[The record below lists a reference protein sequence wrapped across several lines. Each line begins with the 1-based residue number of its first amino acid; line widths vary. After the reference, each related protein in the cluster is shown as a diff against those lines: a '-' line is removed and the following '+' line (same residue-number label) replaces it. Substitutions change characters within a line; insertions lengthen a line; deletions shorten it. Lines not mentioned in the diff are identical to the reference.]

1 MSLAD
6 QDAVEQEVLAGK
18 TGLLYGN
25 AALGQAVNIVNAT
38 LLVWVLSINSQRP
51 ELLGWWLT
59 VVLVA
64 MGRLAL
70 LRAYRVARPDARA
83 ADLWR
88 RRFILG
94 AGTAGL
100 VWGSGVPLFMI
111 GVPAQEQ
118 LFTAF
123 VLVGMVAG
131 AVSVLS
137 PVFPA
142 FYVFALPVVLPVI
155 GVVLW
160 GAQAPLDWAFAI
172 MAIVFL
178 AAVMQSARAMH
189 DNLDASLRLAFEKTR
204 LVADLEQARQ
214 AAEAAS
220 RLKSQFLANMSH
232 EIRTPMNGVIGM
244 TDLLLTTDLDEE
256 QRQFAGIAKHSAE
269 SLMTI
274 INDILDFSKIE
285 AGKLDLDNTDFILAD
300 TLDQVAKTMD
310 MRARQK
316 GLAFSQSLDPAAP
329 RLLHGDP
336 GRLRQVLMN
345 LIDNAIK
352 FTAAGEVSV
361 KMEALRIADSRA
373 RMRFEVSDTGPGI
386 PSDKLASLF
395 SSFTQLD
402 GSTTR
407 QFGGTGL
414 GLSISKRLV
423 ELMGGQIGV
432 ESQEGKGSLF
442 WFTIEFDVPAW
453 EDHPAGDG
461 IPAPRQ

>member
-1 MSLAD
+1 MSLVH
-6 QDAVEQEVLAGK
+6 QDAIEQEVLAGK
-18 TGLLYGN
+18 TSLLYGN

-38 LLVWVLSINSQRP
+38 LLAWVLSISAQRP
-51 ELLGWWLT
+51 AVLGWWLAI
-59 VVLVA
+59 VLVA

-70 LRAYRVARPDARA
+70 LRAYRVARPDAPTA
-83 ADLWR
+83 ALWC
-88 RRFILG
+88 RRFIVG
-94 AGTAGL
+94 AAVAG
-100 VWGSGVPLFMI
+100 VTWGSGVLLFML
-111 GVPAQEQ
+111 GAPTQEQ
-118 LFTAF
+118 LFAAF

-137 PVFPA
+137 PVFSA

-160 GAQAPLDWAFAI
+160 GAHAPLDWAFAI

-189 DNLDASLRLAFEKTR
+189 GNLDSSLRLAFEKTR
-204 LVADLEQARQ
+204 LVADLEQARL

-244 TDLLLTTDLDEE
+244 TDLLLATDLDDE
-256 QRQFAGIAKHSAE
+256 QRQFAGIVKHSAE
-269 SLMTI
+269 GLMTI

-285 AGKLDLDNTDFILAD
+285 AGKIDLDSTDFILAD
-300 TLDQVAKTMD
+300 ALDQVTTKME

-316 GLAFSQSLDPAAP
+316 NLAFSCVLDPAAP
-329 RLLHGDP
+329 HLLRGDP
-336 GRLRQVLMN
+336 GRLRQVLVN

-361 KMEALRIADSRA
+361 KVGPLCSADSRA
-373 RMRFEVSDTGPGI
+373 LIRFEVRDTGLGI

-423 ELMGGQIGV
+423 ELMGGEIGV
-432 ESQEGKGSLF
+432 ESQEGKGSSF
-442 WFTIEFDVPAW
+442 WFTVEFAVPAW
-453 EDHPAGDG
+453 GDPPAG
-461 IPAPRQ
+461 AAATASA

>member
-1 MSLAD
+1 MSLGN

-18 TGLLYGN
+18 TSLLYGN
-25 AALGQAVNIVNAT
+25 AALGQVVNIVNAT
-38 LLVWVLSINSQRP
+38 LLAWVLSISAQRP
-51 ELLGWWLT
+51 AVLVWWLT
-59 VVLVA
+59 IVLVA

-70 LRAYRVARPDARA
+70 LRAYRAARPDAPA
-83 ADLWR
+83 AALWC
-88 RRFILG
+88 RRFIVG
-94 AGTAGL
+94 AAIAGAT
-100 VWGSGVPLFMI
+100 WGSGVPLFML
-111 GVPAQEQ
+111 GAPTQEQ
-118 LFTAF
+118 LFAAF

-137 PVFPA
+137 PVFSA

-160 GAQAPLDWAFAI
+160 GAHAPLDWAFAM

-189 DNLDASLRLAFEKTR
+189 DNLDSSLRLAFEKTR
-204 LVADLEQARQ
+204 LVADLEQARL

-256 QRQFAGIAKHSAE
+256 QRQFAGIVKHSAE
-269 SLMTI
+269 GLMTI
-274 INDILDFSKIE
+274 INDILDFSRIE
-285 AGKLDLDNTDFILAD
+285 AGKIDLDNTDFILAD
-300 TLDQVAKTMD
+300 ALDQVAKKMEV
-310 MRARQK
+310 RARQK
-316 GLAFSQSLDPAAP
+316 NLAFSCVLDPAAP
-329 RLLHGDP
+329 RLLRGDP
-336 GRLRQVLMN
+336 GRLRQVLVN

-361 KMEALRIADSRA
+361 KVETLRNADSRA
-373 RMRFEVSDTGPGI
+373 LMRFEVRDTGLGI
-386 PSDKLASLF
+386 PDDKLASLF

-414 GLSISKRLV
+414 GLSLSKRLV
-423 ELMGGQIGV
+423 ELMGGEIGV

-442 WFTIEFDVPAW
+442 WFTVEFAVPAW
-453 EDHPAGDG
+453 GDPPAG
-461 IPAPRQ
+461 AAATTSA